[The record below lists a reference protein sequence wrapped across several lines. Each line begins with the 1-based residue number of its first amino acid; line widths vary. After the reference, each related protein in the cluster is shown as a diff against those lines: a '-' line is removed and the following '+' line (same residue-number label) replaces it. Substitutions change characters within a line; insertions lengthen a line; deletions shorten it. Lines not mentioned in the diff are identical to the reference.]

1 MTAKRFAPSASGE
14 FVGTQLDSGTD
25 REQRATTCGTS
36 TTPLSE
42 TLRGLPNCRDVT
54 SEKLGTMVAI
64 VGYPSPSKPQMSPQQ
79 LAEADREGEAE
90 AQAWRKHRQ
99 RQRMPFK
106 DFKA

>member
-1 MTAKRFAPSASGE
+1 MAAKRIAAKAPGK
-14 FVGTQLDSGTD
+14 FVGTQLNIDSDG
-25 REQRATTCGTS
+25 EQGATTCSTS

-54 SEKLGTMVAI
+54 SEKLGTIVAI
-64 VGYPSPSKPQMSPQQ
+64 VGYPSQSKPQMSPQQ

-90 AQAWRKHRQ
+90 AQTWRKHRQ